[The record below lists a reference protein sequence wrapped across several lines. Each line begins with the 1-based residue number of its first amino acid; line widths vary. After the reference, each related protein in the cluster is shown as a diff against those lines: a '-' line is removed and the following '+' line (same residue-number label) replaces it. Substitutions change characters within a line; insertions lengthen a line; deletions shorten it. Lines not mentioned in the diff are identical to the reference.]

1 MLTPM
6 TAEKVDERA
15 RKSPSLPCERCR
27 TPMEFV
33 TAISDSMAPR
43 RMRLFECSTCA
54 FAALV
59 PEA

>member
-6 TAEKVDERA
+6 TAEKVDKRA
-15 RKSPSLPCERCR
+15 SKSPTLPCDRCR
-27 TPMEFV
+27 TPMQFV

-43 RMRLFECSTCA
+43 RMRLFECSACA
-54 FAALV
+54 LTAFV